1 MASAYLNRIPIGY
14 GSAQAQYY
22 QDHPSMYGELGKTPL
37 SEYPRR
43 HNRRM
48 NSMSM
53 ALALFVPWLLF
64 VTVFVAMSFSLRYKF
79 PEVAYLIVGLCLLVI
94 ITVGFHALATF
105 RRRTATHVGHGGN
118 WYIFIFLT
126 CLAAWCLGLA
136 CGCQNFNRNMQPYF
150 DLTNLNLYS
159 AVDVTRIRGQ
169 QVMDAGRMV
178 FLPRSQ
184 LDLRYAMSFRNTD
197 MYCVAPVAMRE
208 TNGSVPRLVNYDFWA
223 VGINCCSGDGSD
235 FHCGQSYNDKTA
247 HAGLRLMRD
256 SQRPFF
262 RLAVQQ
268 SLAAFN
274 LKATHPI
281 FLHWVADPILAMKEY
296 EENGFKSLLLGMFS
310 HFSLQLCLVAAA
322 AVGFARLGFVDFL

>member
-1 MASAYLNRIPIGY
+1 MASRYMDRIPTGY
-14 GSAQAQYY
+14 GDAVANHME
-22 QDHPSMYGELGKTPL
+22 HPSMYGAMDKICASG
-37 SEYPRR
+37 YPRR
-43 HNRRM
+43 QRKRM
-48 NSMSM
+48 NLLSM

-64 VTVFVAMSFSLRYKF
+64 VTVFAAMSFSLHYQS
-79 PEVAYLIVGLCLLVI
+79 PEVAYFIAGLCMLLVI
-94 ITVGFHALATF
+94 TF
-105 RRRTATHVGHGGN
+105 GTFAVTSLRNGTATEVGHGAN

-126 CLAAWCLGLA
+126 ALLAWCLGVA
-136 CGCQNFNRNMQPYF
+136 FGDVNFTRNMQPYY
-150 DLTNLNLYS
+150 DMTNLNVYP
-159 AVDVTRIRGQ
+159 AVDVTRMRGQ
-169 QVMDAGRMV
+169 QLMDAGRMV

-322 AVGFARLGFVDFL
+322 AVGFARLG